1 MNVRPGASAILLPL
15 LLLSAGILFG
25 QNRTD
30 SPVFKQ
36 YRPPDEIPLLRQ
48 SDPVYQIWQAFICAR
63 KANAGDPLAQH
74 ELGLRHLAGAGV
86 ERDTVKAAYWIQKA
100 AAQNLVPA
108 RFNYAILAYN
118 GWGTPWNPFEAYR
131 NFLYCAEHDVTEAQF
146 AVGISF
152 VEGLVHQEDWEK
164 GWSWVKKAAD
174 GGYKPAQAALPM
186 FEQNRAA
193 SKSTG
198 NADSLDAPVTP
209 VTPTSFLADAGM
221 DSLSVIQE
229 KTLLKNALLQADPQ
243 LRRALGLSRMMDST
257 SAVDSLDLEGIRRSA
272 DAGSP
277 EALALLGR
285 FSQQGLLA
293 RRDSVASASFYLRA
307 YRSDSRRAG
316 KLLWE
321 MAQTAS
327 FLGAMK
333 ARAEAGDSVA
343 QFVWAGLTTLG
354 MDAALLLAKAYITEQ
369 QALQLLRKGAGTGYI
384 PAMLELA
391 LCYYGGRWVPADGER
406 AHAILRDAA
415 SLGSQEAEIR
425 LAALEIRT
433 STDTTRQKELVG
445 VLGRG
450 QQEGSLLAEVAL
462 AYCAETGRGLPA
474 SAATAARL
482 YRSAWG
488 RGSQDAYRALRRLH
502 DAQRPPDPAFS
513 VQD

>member
-1 MNVRPGASAILLPL
+1 MNLLPRVAAIPL
-15 LLLSAGILFG
+15 LLLLTLPGGLLG
-25 QNRTD
+25 QNRSD

-48 SDPVYQIWQAFICAR
+48 SDPVYQIWQAFLCAR

-74 ELGLRHLAGAGV
+74 ELGLRYLAGAGV
-86 ERDTVKAAYWIQKA
+86 ERDTAKAAVWIGKA

-118 GWGTPWNPFEAYR
+118 GWGLPWNPFEAYR
-131 NFLYCAEHDVTEAQF
+131 NFLYCAERDVAEAQF
-146 AVGISF
+146 AVGISYA
-152 VEGLVHQEDWEK
+152 EGLVHEEDWEK
-164 GWSWVKKAAD
+164 GWSWVKKAAE
-174 GGYKPAQAALPM
+174 GGYKPAQAALPV

-193 SKSTG
+193 VKSSAR
-198 NADSLDAPVTP
+198 NDSLIAPVT
-209 VTPTSFLADAGM
+209 VTSFQAEAGM

-229 KTLLKNALLQADPQ
+229 KSLLRNALLQADPQ

-257 SAVDSLDLEGIRRSA
+257 SAVDSLDMEAIRRSA

-285 FSQQGLLA
+285 FSQQGLFS

-321 MAQTAS
+321 MAQS
-327 FLGAMK
+327 GGFLAAMK
-333 ARAEAGDSVA
+333 VRAEGRDSVA

-354 MDAALLLAKAYITEQ
+354 MDASLLLAKAYITEQ
-369 QALQLLRKGAGTGYI
+369 QALQLLRRSAESAYV

-391 LCYYGGRWVPADGER
+391 LCYYGGRWVPPDPER
-406 AHAILRDAA
+406 ASALLREA
-415 SLGSQEAEIR
+415 SALGSQEAAIR
-425 LAALEIRT
+425 LAVLEIR
-433 STDTTRQKELVG
+433 SSPDTTRQRELVG
-445 VLGRG
+445 LLWRG
-450 QQEGSLLAEVAL
+450 LHEGSLLAEVAL
-462 AYCAETGRGLPA
+462 GYCAETGRGMTP
-474 SAATAARL
+474 STAAAVRL

-502 DAQRPPDPAFS
+502 DALRPPDPEFAVS
-513 VQD
+513 E